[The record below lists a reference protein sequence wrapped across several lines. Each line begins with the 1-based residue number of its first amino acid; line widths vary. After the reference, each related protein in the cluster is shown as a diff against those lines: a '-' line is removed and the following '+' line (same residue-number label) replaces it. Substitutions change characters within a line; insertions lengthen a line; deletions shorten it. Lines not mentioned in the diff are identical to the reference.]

1 MKRYA
6 TIEYPVHSVDPETGD
21 EAVTWAPLMPLP
33 DTPLVGERVQGELQD
48 VLPSRSEAVRQGL
61 QVARNQSRWRQR
73 WIDLEA
79 LGAALT
85 PPVAVAAMHLTVHG
99 DRDVVYQVVAG
110 PAMLGRQHALE
121 LMLER
126 WAA

>member
-1 MKRYA
+1 MIRYA
-6 TIEYPVHSVDPETGD
+6 TIEYPVRSVNSETGD
-21 EAVTWAPLMPLP
+21 ETVTWSPLMPLP
-33 DTPLVGERVQGELQD
+33 DTPLIGERVQGELED
-48 VLPSRSEAVRQGL
+48 RPPSRSEAVRQGL
-61 QVARNQSRWRQR
+61 QVARNQSKWTQR

-85 PPVAVAAMHLTVHG
+85 PPVAVVAMRLTVHG
-99 DRDVVYQVVAG
+99 DRDVVYQIVAG
-110 PAMLGRQHALE
+110 PAMLGRRRELE